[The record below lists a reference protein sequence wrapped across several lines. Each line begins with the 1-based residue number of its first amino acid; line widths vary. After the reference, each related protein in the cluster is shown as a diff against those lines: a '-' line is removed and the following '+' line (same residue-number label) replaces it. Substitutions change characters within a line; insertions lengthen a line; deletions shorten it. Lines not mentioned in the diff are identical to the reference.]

1 MDFIKGNDKLEAKVG
16 VLSGNTI
23 EAADIKRLAEMP
35 SRDIMLAIALATMNA
50 PASNFVRTLNEIPS
64 SFVRVLGSIQR
75 QKEAA

>member
-1 MDFIKGNDKLEAKVG
+1 
-16 VLSGNTI
+16 
-23 EAADIKRLAEMP
+23 
-35 SRDIMLAIALATMNA
+35 MLAMALATMNA